1 MKIGWEEALEAL
13 YGTQISDKQVPV
25 WEHYLKADNTNSAE
39 LVEAIGMAADDN
51 LKPVEW
57 RVTVRD
63 LRNWLK
69 RYRAIQY
76 AERNKADAES
86 KKQAFIAQWREKL
99 DRGVSQDD
107 FLAALDQLPIR
118 ITDRNDI
125 CRLVLSR

>member
-13 YGTQISDKQVPV
+13 YGTQISDKQVLV

-39 LVEAIGMAADDN
+39 LVEAIGMAAEDN

-69 RYRAIQY
+69 RYRAIK
-76 AERNKADAES
+76 ASERNLAES
-86 KKQAFIAQWREKL
+86 KAKRQAFIDEWREKL
-99 DRGVSQDD
+99 SRGATQDD
-107 FLAALDQLPIR
+107 FLSALDRLPVR
-118 ITDRNDI
+118 ITKRNDI
-125 CRLVLSR
+125 CREVLSP